1 MPDAGWITARSGP
14 VSEPA
19 AGPLPAPASRIFHE
33 KGLIFGY
40 RGNSVRLPSRGL
52 ASSGGSVM
60 KRLRSVM
67 CLALLM
73 VPAFCIT
80 TVPGL
85 AQPLQRSQFQT
96 SFDVGIKH
104 FCGDLHIRLA
114 FSGHGTLLLNS
125 HGPDGLAYGVETLH
139 GTESYTN
146 LANDR
151 TLTTVYNV
159 PSKDLT
165 VTDNGDGTLTVIAMT
180 TGSVKVYD
188 PEGELLFIDSG
199 QMRVKL
205 LIDDGGTPR
214 DPSDDQVSADL
225 GTVKGSTGRND
236 LQTQDFCANIHE
248 FIG

>member
-1 MPDAGWITARSGP
+1 
-14 VSEPA
+14 
-19 AGPLPAPASRIFHE
+19 
-33 KGLIFGY
+33 
-40 RGNSVRLPSRGL
+40 
-52 ASSGGSVM
+52 
-60 KRLRSVM
+60 M
-67 CLALLM
+67 CVALLTL
-73 VPAFCIT
+73 PAFCAT
-80 TVPGL
+80 TSPGL
-85 AQPLQRSQFQT
+85 AQPLERSQFRT

-125 HGPDGLAYGVETLH
+125 HGPDGLAYGVETFH

-146 LANDR
+146 LANGR

-165 VTDNGDGTLTVIAMT
+165 VTDNGDGTLTLIAMT
-180 TGSVKVYD
+180 TGSVKVYG

-205 LIDDGGTPR
+205 LIDDGGTPT
-214 DPSDDQVSADL
+214 DPSDDQVSTDL
-225 GTVKGSTGRND
+225 GVIKGSTGRND
-236 LQTQDFCANIHE
+236 LQSQDFCADLHT